1 MPSESKAYRV
11 HTEECM
17 LTRNYTSIRSRI
29 KKLSFP
35 VFLFAGYSF
44 SLCARANQYDL
55 VIDADTFQSV
65 ILSGTGKSL
74 RVNKDVAVR
83 PADGLYDFAVGGEK
97 VRNWKIVNEGYIE
110 MDHYSDGVGIR
121 LQGGDSEIINSGV
134 IYGGENGILV
144 GPDSMSLPRDDDRIN
159 IENLPGGLIRGDKSP
174 VSITGSAD
182 IFNQGEISGGNIGVF
197 AAVRHGGRADSFTL
211 FNNGL
216 ISGKTE
222 SLLLA
227 GYQGSGNRLTNN
239 EGSILSHYGD
249 GIALRDMSDVMIE
262 NFTGAQITGLN
273 RGIYSSL
280 SYGSFLTLFNS
291 GTVSGTKGAGAS
303 VFSSAIIENTDSGVI
318 EGAGGMVLGAE
329 FNQRLTNRGII
340 QGHATVSGSGSETG
354 YDFGSGAG
362 IYIADASP
370 EIFNAGDGLISGGVY
385 GIYQSTSD
393 GTHPFIRLENLGT
406 IYGGD
411 TGISADR
418 SDSME
423 IVNAGTIEGG
433 KGTAILFS
441 QDKSH
446 NTSTLTLKTGSN
458 ILGKVTGP
466 AWGDSALML
475 QGRGEQDMSGFSQM
489 SYVGI
494 MSPGDRWRLTGNGR
508 FTGNA
513 TSTYSGMS
521 TDGTLILDG
530 DFVTTHLDVRSTGE
544 LTGGGSLTGN
554 VFVYGG
560 ELTGRQGQTLNI
572 FGDLTMWGGNINVAL
587 GSPGD
592 NGLFNVSGDL
602 QLGGELN
609 VSDLGGFG
617 PGVYR
622 LFDYGL
628 SFSDYGLS
636 IAGTPDGISR
646 DDLSLQTSVDKQI
659 NLINTAGMNLGF
671 WAGQEDSVN
680 GVESG
685 GDGIW
690 DVSSPHWT
698 DADGTLRVS
707 WRGEFAVFQGAAGH
721 VQTDNSAGEVGIRG
735 MQFVT
740 NGYRISGEPITFLED
755 NTIIRVGNGRQNA
768 ADITAILDS
777 ALTGAGGLTKTD
789 LGTLVLNAASDYS
802 GRTDVKQGALII
814 GDESHSE
821 ASVRSQVHISPDA
834 LLGGYGAIS
843 GNVDNGGTILTGSRS
858 PGSGMPSTLR
868 ITGDLTNAGLIR
880 LDNGKPG
887 NVLAIGG
894 NYHGRDGLLSLNVRL
909 GADDSASDRLL
920 IEGSTSGTT
929 QVTVINAGGSGA
941 STLNGIEL
949 IRVNG
954 ESAGEFR
961 QSGRI
966 VAGAYDYR
974 LVRGK
979 ADLSGNWYLSNA
991 RGDSGGSDGSEK
1003 PDPAVR
1009 VVRAEAGAY
1018 TANFAAANTLF
1029 PDVPPESRDGDSYH
1043 RQQGFWLQ
1051 SSAGRQRWGDST
1063 GQTDTRAYRTV
1074 TRTGVDLLRP
1084 AENVRAGLTAG
1095 VARQRG
1101 MSDSHVSNATARSS
1115 IRGYNVGAYGYR
1127 TQNTG
1132 ESGPLFSAGVGYSW
1146 FSNSVQGDTLRPEN
1160 YGSRGFSASAGA
1172 GYSWA
1177 VTGPGGSALT
1187 LQPEARISWMNVKSD
1202 DLREHNGT
1210 RVRSRNE
1217 GNVQTKA
1224 GIKLLYSHPETS
1236 AVPYA
1241 EAAWRHQPRPFGTQL
1256 DDVEVMQGG
1265 TRDVGEIRAGISG
1278 NLTENVMI
1286 WGDLTHQTGSRGF
1299 SDSLA
1304 VAGLRV
1310 SF

>member
-1 MPSESKAYRV
+1 MHVTAKSQK
-11 HTEECM
+11 
-17 LTRNYTSIRSRI
+17 I
-29 KKLSFP
+29 KYHWGKKYLLFIFVGP
-35 VFLFAGYSF
+35 VF
-44 SLCARANQYDL
+44 SLYTGATQYDL
-55 VIDADTFQSV
+55 SIDTDTFHSV

-74 RVNKDVAVR
+74 FINKEIAVR
-83 PADGLYDFAVGGEK
+83 PAYGSYDFAVGGETA
-97 VRNWKIVNEGYIE
+97 RNWRIVNEGYIE
-110 MDHYSDGVGIR
+110 MVRSSDGVGIW
-121 LQGGDSEIINSGV
+121 LQGGENKIINSGV
-134 IYGGENGILV
+134 IHSGANGILA

-197 AAVRHGGRADSFTL
+197 AAVKHGGRTDSFTL

-222 SLLLA
+222 SLLLS
-227 GYQGSGNRLTNN
+227 GYQGSGNRLTNS
-239 EGSILSHYGD
+239 GGKILSQYGD
-249 GIALRDMSDVMIE
+249 GIALSNMSDFMIE
-262 NFTGAQITGLN
+262 NVTGAQINGLN
-273 RGIYSSL
+273 RGIFSSL
-280 SYGSFLTLFNS
+280 SYGSLLTLFNS

-303 VFSSAIIENTDSGVI
+303 IFSSTIIENSDSGVI
-318 EGAGGMVLGAE
+318 EGAGGMVLGTE
-329 FNQRLTNRGII
+329 SNQRLINRGKI
-340 QGHATVSGSGSETG
+340 QGHATVSGSGSESG

-362 IYIADASP
+362 IYISDASP
-370 EIFNAGDGLISGGVY
+370 EIFNFGDGLIAGGVY

-393 GTHPFIRLENLGT
+393 GNHPSMRLENLGT

-441 QDKSH
+441 QDESH
-446 NTSTLTLKTGSN
+446 NTSTLTLKTGSK

-489 SYVGI
+489 NYVGI
-494 MSPGDRWRLTGNGR
+494 NNPGDRWRLTGNAR

-521 TDGTLILDG
+521 THGTLILDG

-572 FGDLTMWGGNINVAL
+572 FGDLTIWGGNINVAL
-587 GSPGD
+587 GTPGD

-602 QLGGELN
+602 QLDGELI
-609 VSDLGGFG
+609 VSNLGGFG

-628 SFSDYGLS
+628 SFRDYGLS

-659 NLINTAGMNLGF
+659 NLINTAGMSLGF
-671 WAGQEDSVN
+671 WAGEEDSVN
-680 GVESG
+680 DVKSG

-698 DADGTLRVS
+698 DAEGTLRVS

-740 NGYRISGEPITFLED
+740 DGYRISGDPVTLLED
-755 NTIIRVGNGRQNA
+755 NSIIRVGNGRQNA

-777 ALTGAGGLTKTD
+777 GLTGAGGLTKTD

-814 GDESHSE
+814 GDENHHE
-821 ASVRSQVHISPDA
+821 ASVHSQVHISPDA

-843 GNVDNGGTILTGSRS
+843 GNVDNNGTVLTGSRS
-858 PGSGMPSTLR
+858 PGSGMPATLR

-887 NVLAIGG
+887 NVLAIDG

-909 GADDSASDRLL
+909 GADDSASDRLR

-949 IRVNG
+949 IRVSG

-991 RGDSGGSDGSEK
+991 REDSGDSGNDGSEK
-1003 PDPAVR
+1003 PDPSVR
-1009 VVRAEAGAY
+1009 VIRAEAGAY
-1018 TANFAAANTLF
+1018 TANYAAANTLF
-1029 PDVPPESRDGDSYH
+1029 LDVPSDSRDGNSYN

-1051 SSAGRQRWGDST
+1051 SSAGRQRWRDGT
-1063 GQTDTRAYRTV
+1063 GQTGTRAYRSV

-1101 MSDSHVSNATARSS
+1101 ISDSRVSKATARSS

-1132 ESGPLFSAGVGYSW
+1132 ESGLLFSAGVGYSW
-1146 FSNSVQGDTLRPEN
+1146 FRNSVQGDTLRPEN
-1160 YGSRGFSASAGA
+1160 YGSRGFFASAGA

-1177 VTGPGGSALT
+1177 VTGTGGSALT

-1224 GIKLLYSHPETS
+1224 GVKLLYSHPKTS
-1236 AVPYA
+1236 AEPYA
-1241 EAAWRHQPRPFGTQL
+1241 EAAWRRQPRPFGTNSMMWRL
-1256 DDVEVMQGG
+1256 C
-1265 TRDVGEIRAGISG
+1265 RAVHVTWRKSG
-1278 NLTENVMI
+1278 P
-1286 WGDLTHQTGSRGF
+1286 GSAETCRKT
-1299 SDSLA
+1299 
-1304 VAGLRV
+1304 
-1310 SF
+1310 